1 MAFMWQFVW
10 VWISELAQT
19 RLLEKKEEKTKF
31 WGWLVE
37 SVVKKKTVIESTFD
51 YWILRLNMNIAS
63 FILWMDYWI
72 NKQNHFSF
80 NEFNSLF
87 AKRILDL
94 LFYLFLKFFCHTKL
108 PPVQFVLGLFLCDW
122 DLAKKNS
129 CILHT
134 MMAWLGWSNTVN
146 SWKDCAQLYLLTCS
160 TVLTI

>member
-1 MAFMWQFVW
+1 MWQFVW
-10 VWISELAQT
+10 VWISELART

-37 SVVKKKTVIESTFD
+37 SVVKKKKTVIESTFD

-80 NEFNSLF
+80 NEFNSLL

-94 LFYLFLKFFCHTKL
+94 LFYLFLRVFCHTKL
-108 PPVQFVLGLFLCDW
+108 PPVQFVVGLFLRNW
-122 DLAKKNS
+122 DMAKKNLH
-129 CILHT
+129 ILHT
-134 MMAWLGWSNTVN
+134 MMAWLGWSNLGN
-146 SWKDCAQLYLLTCS
+146 GWKDRTQLYLLTCS
-160 TVLTI
+160 SVLTI

>member
-10 VWISELAQT
+10 VWISE
-19 RLLEKKEEKTKF
+19 EKTKF
-31 WGWLVE
+31 WGLLVE
-37 SVVKKKTVIESTFD
+37 SVVFKKKTVIESTFD

-72 NKQNHFSF
+72 NKRNHFSF
-80 NEFNSLF
+80 NEFNSLL
-87 AKRILDL
+87 ATRMLDL
-94 LFYLFLKFFCHTKL
+94 FFYLFLRVFCHTKL
-108 PPVQFVLGLFLCDW
+108 PPLQFVLGLFLRDW

-129 CILHT
+129 RIPHT
-134 MMAWLGWSNTVN
+134 MMAWLGWSNPVN

>member
-37 SVVKKKTVIESTFD
+37 SVVKKKNS
-51 YWILRLNMNIAS
+51 N
-63 FILWMDYWI
+63 WI
-72 NKQNHFSF
+72 NIWLLNIEVEYEYCIVHFMNGLLNQQTKSFSF
-80 NEFNSLF
+80 NEFNSLL
-87 AKRILDL
+87 ATRILDL
-94 LFYLFLKFFCHTKL
+94 LFYFFLRVFCHTKL
-108 PPVQFVLGLFLCDW
+108 PPLQFVLGLFLRDW

-134 MMAWLGWSNTVN
+134 MMAWLGWSNPVN
-146 SWKDCAQLYLLTCS
+146 SWKDCAQRYLLTCS

>member
-1 MAFMWQFVW
+1 MAVMWQFVW

-72 NKQNHFSF
+72 NKRNHFSL
-80 NEFNSLF
+80 NEFNSLL
-87 AKRILDL
+87 ATRMLDL
-94 LFYLFLKFFCHTKL
+94 LFYLFFKGFLSHKIASSAICAR
-108 PPVQFVLGLFLCDW
+108 PVSSRLGYG
-122 DLAKKNS
+122 KKE
-129 CILHT
+129 
-134 MMAWLGWSNTVN
+134 
-146 SWKDCAQLYLLTCS
+146 LTYTPYNDGLIGLIQS
-160 TVLTI
+160 GE